1 MSIQSAMG
9 RMTAAVMLQAFPLC
23 SFFVWKG
30 LVKMVKVNE
39 NFLKLEKNYL
49 FINIAKKVKAFSEAH
64 PDADIIRMGIGDVTL
79 PIAQCVI
86 DAMKKGADEMAVKE
100 TFRGYEDSGAGYDFL
115 REAISGYYSS
125 FGVTVKP
132 SEIRVNDGAKSD
144 CGNIVDI
151 FSDDNTVLITDPAYP
166 VYVDTNRMNGRKVI
180 FADSNEENGFAAM
193 PDKSVHADII
203 YLCSPNNPT
212 GSVYTAAQ
220 LKEWV
225 DYALE
230 NGAVIIYDSA
240 YEAFITE
247 EGVPRSI
254 FAIEGARKCAIEMCS
269 LSKTAGFTGMRCGY
283 TVIPEELTVKASDGS
298 DVSIAQLWG
307 RRQGSKFNGV
317 SYPVQCAAAA
327 VFSEEG
333 LRQTKENIKYYQN
346 NARVI
351 AAALDELGIKYTG
364 GKNSPY
370 IWLKCP
376 NGMGSWDFFDR
387 LLEEANV
394 VGTPGAGFGKNGE
407 GWFRLTAFGDADRTM
422 EAMERIKKM
431 SF

>member
-1 MSIQSAMG
+1 
-9 RMTAAVMLQAFPLC
+9 
-23 SFFVWKG
+23 
-30 LVKMVKVNE
+30 MVKVNE

-212 GSVYTAAQ
+212 GSVYTAEQ

-225 DYALE
+225 DYAIE
-230 NGAVIIYDSA
+230 NGAVMIYDSA

-283 TVIPEELTVKASDGS
+283 TVIPEELTVKASDGIE
-298 DVSIAQLWG
+298 VSIAQLWG

-351 AAALDELGIKYTG
+351 ASALDEMGIKYTG

-376 NGMGSWDFFDR
+376 NGMGSWEFFDR

-407 GWFRLTAFGDADRTM
+407 GWFRLTAFGDADRTR

>member
-1 MSIQSAMG
+1 
-9 RMTAAVMLQAFPLC
+9 
-23 SFFVWKG
+23 
-30 LVKMVKVNE
+30 MVKVNE

-64 PDADIIRMGIGDVTL
+64 PDVDIIRMGIGDVTL

-230 NGAVIIYDSA
+230 NGAVMIYDSA

-254 FAIEGARKCAIEMCS
+254 FAIEGARKCAVEMCS

-283 TVIPEELTVKASDGS
+283 TVIPDELTVKASDGS

-351 AAALDELGIKYTG
+351 ASALDEMGIKYTG

-407 GWFRLTAFGDADRTM
+407 GWFRLTAFGDADRTK